1 MKARRLFVAL
11 NPRRYPVRKVLAG
24 PTVEKE
30 PIVKKPKPNNAAAP
44 RRPPVAA
51 TPRLSPVAAAIGAA
65 AEEAAGWP
73 TMLAGTVTQAEA
85 SLLADWLIY
94 LRAGVL
100 LREQDAHYAL
110 RIYRHVRAEELRA
123 SATEIT
129 N

>member
-1 MKARRLFVAL
+1 M
-11 NPRRYPVRKVLAG
+11 
-24 PTVEKE
+24 
-30 PIVKKPKPNNAAAP
+30 KPK
-44 RRPPVAA
+44 R
-51 TPRLSPVAAAIGAA
+51 TEPRLSPVAAAIGAA

-123 SATEIT
+123 TASLPEASASLPEASASLPEASASLPE